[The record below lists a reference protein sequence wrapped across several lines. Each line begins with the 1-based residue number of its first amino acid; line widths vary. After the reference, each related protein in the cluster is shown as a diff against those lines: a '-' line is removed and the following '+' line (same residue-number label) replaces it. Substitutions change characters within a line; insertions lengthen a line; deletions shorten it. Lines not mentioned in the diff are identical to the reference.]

1 MLDSRGLS
9 NLHLALGGVLGA
21 GDIES
26 IEVNMVA
33 INGLDNEHLQLEI
46 NIQ

>member
-1 MLDSRGLS
+1 MTDTGFERGQN

-21 GDIES
+21 RDIKS

-33 INGLDNEHLQLEI
+33 INRLDNEHL
-46 NIQ
+46 